1 MFKVFILLSLVS
13 LFADITYEGGR
24 SVFGSYAK
32 VLGASSL
39 LASLATAGELLSY
52 VSRFISGI
60 IATKL
65 RSSKVYW
72 GLTIF
77 GYAINLI
84 AVPLLAFAGNWFV
97 AIILIFLE
105 RIGKGLKFQL
115 ET

>member
-1 MFKVFILLSLVS
+1 
-13 LFADITYEGGR
+13 
-24 SVFGSYAK
+24 
-32 VLGASSL
+32 
-39 LASLATAGELLSY
+39 
-52 VSRFISGI
+52 
-60 IATKL
+60 
-65 RSSKVYW
+65 
-72 GLTIF
+72 LTIF